1 MKQLDTYM
9 AWRFRFGPQRL
20 IHLRE
25 MAILSRLLDKVCKDS
40 DMLLDCP
47 CGYGRLTELLKGKSG
62 LLVSGDLNA
71 YRVKAQS
78 QYFSG
83 IIGGCLNLTC
93 DVTHLPFK
101 DGLFDGTVT
110 FRLFHH
116 LRESQLRKAVFS
128 ELSRVTGKYLLI
140 SYYGRN
146 ALHEFSRTLNRNK
159 SIRKRKMAMLDENII
174 REEAAQAG
182 WRLLESCKVLP
193 GIHAQTLAVFVKQG

>member
-25 MAILSRLLDKVCKDS
+25 MALLEGLLDKVSKDT
-40 DMLLDCP
+40 DLMLDCP
-47 CGYGRLTELLKGKSG
+47 SGYGRLTDLLRKKSG
-62 LLVSGDLNA
+62 KLISGDLNA

-83 IIGGCLNLTC
+83 MEGGCLNLTC
-93 DVTHLPFK
+93 DVTRLPFR
-101 DGLFDGTVT
+101 DDLFDGAVS

-116 LRESQLRKAVFS
+116 LREAGLREDVFS
-128 ELSRVTGKYLLI
+128 ELSRVTRRYLLI

-146 ALHEFSRTLNRNK
+146 ALHEFSRKLNRNR
-159 SIRKRKMAMLDENII
+159 SIRKRRMAMLNEGVI
-174 REEAAQAG
+174 RSEAAQAG
-182 WRLLESCKVLP
+182 WKLMASCKVLP
-193 GIHAQTLAVFVKQG
+193 GIHAQTLALFVKLH